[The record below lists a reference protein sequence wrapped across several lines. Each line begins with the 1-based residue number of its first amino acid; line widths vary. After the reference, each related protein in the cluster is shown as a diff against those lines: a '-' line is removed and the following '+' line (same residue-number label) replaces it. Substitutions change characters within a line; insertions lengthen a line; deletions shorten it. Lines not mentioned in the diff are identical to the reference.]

1 MRILRVATL
10 TSVSALCALCGRG
23 RPRLQQDEEM
33 NVKLENDLGPVRRKM
48 MLWLAVVLILTLGAE
63 FGSPSF
69 AQTENVLPPPRP
81 NLIPVHLPDLTKL
94 EADVREQLYSLQNS
108 LAATVKN
115 PVTSDATLAE
125 AFGTMGE
132 IYQAY
137 SLVMPAQEC
146 YLNASL
152 LSPRDFRWIY
162 LLARLDQQEGRVD
175 DAVRRYLIARALR
188 PEYVALPVNLGN
200 IYLQMNRLE
209 EARENFKA
217 ALEIEPNN
225 PAANYGLGQLALSA
239 RSYAEAVGYFEKAL
253 AQAPGANRI
262 HYSLA
267 MAYRGLGNDEQAKN
281 HLAQQGPVG
290 VRAAD
295 PLLDGLQDLI
305 KGERVHL
312 IRGKLA
318 LESKRYQE
326 AAAEFRKA
334 VAARPDS
341 LPAHLNLGAA
351 LTQTGDLK
359 GAAAEFEAALRI
371 DPPNTIAHYNLAVLL
386 ANENKHEQAIAH
398 LRSVFEVDPNDM
410 GARFLFAQELLKSG
424 HSEEALAEFSRIVQ
438 VGPDNE
444 EALLEQVKILVR
456 KKQYAQALNG
466 LEKAH
471 AQFPEKGKTIVMLAY
486 LLATSPQTD
495 LRNGARALELAQLV
509 YNLTG
514 AVEHGVLV
522 AMALG
527 ELGRCSEAAEWQRK
541 LIAAAEQSQQTDL
554 LTKLRA
560 GLKQY
565 EAGPPCRPAG
575 ETELPDDKR

>member
-1 MRILRVATL
+1 MAEKNRTQVCRQMVMCLPL
-10 TSVSALCALCGRG
+10 ALIFA
-23 RPRLQQDEEM
+23 
-33 NVKLENDLGPVRRKM
+33 
-48 MLWLAVVLILTLGAE
+48 
-63 FGSPSF
+63 FGSEVRPQAT
-69 AQTENVLPPPRP
+69 AQNENILPPPKP
-81 NLIPVHLPDLTKL
+81 DLVPVHLPDLTKL
-94 EADVREQLYSLQNS
+94 EADVREQLTSLQNS
-108 LAATVKN
+108 LSATVKN
-115 PVTSDATLAE
+115 LTTSDATLAE
-125 AFGTMGE
+125 AYGTMGE

-137 SLVMPAQEC
+137 ALVGPAQEC

-152 LSPRDFRWIY
+152 LSAKDFRWIY
-162 LLARLDQQEGRVD
+162 LLGKLDQQEGRVD
-175 DAVRRYLIARALR
+175 EAVRRYLIGRALR
-188 PEYVALPVNLGN
+188 PEYVAVPVNLGN
-200 IYLQMNRLE
+200 IYLQLNRLE
-209 EARENFKA
+209 EARENFNA

-225 PAANYGLGQLALSA
+225 PAANYGLGQVSLSA
-239 RSYAEAVGYFEKAL
+239 HRYAEAVAYFEKAL
-253 AQAPGANRI
+253 AQTPGANRI

-290 VRAAD
+290 VRAQD
-295 PLLDGLQDLI
+295 PLFDSLQDLI

-334 VAARPDS
+334 VAAKPDS

-351 LTQTGDLK
+351 LTQIGDLK
-359 GAAAEFEAALRI
+359 AAAVEFEASLRI
-371 DPPNTIAHYNLAVLL
+371 DPTNIIAHYNLAALL
-386 ANENKHEQAIAH
+386 ANENQHEQAIAH
-398 LRSVFEVDPNDM
+398 LQSVFEIDPNDV

-424 HSEEALAEFSRIVQ
+424 RLDEALAEFSRVVQ
-438 VGPDNE
+438 ANPDNE
-444 EALLEQVKILVR
+444 EALLEQVKLLVR
-456 KKQYAQALNG
+456 KKQYAAALAS

-471 AQFPEKGKTIVMLAY
+471 TQFPQKGQTVVMLAY

-495 LRNGARALELAQLV
+495 LRNGARALELAQRV
-509 YNLTG
+509 YKSTG
-514 AVEHGVLV
+514 ALEHGVLV

-527 ELGRCSEAAEWQRK
+527 ELGRCREAAELERK
-541 LIAAAEQSQQTDL
+541 LIAAAEQQHQTDF

-575 ETELPDDKR
+575 EAVPPQ

>member
-1 MRILRVATL
+1 MH
-10 TSVSALCALCGRG
+10 
-23 RPRLQQDEEM
+23 
-33 NVKLENDLGPVRRKM
+33 
-48 MLWLAVVLILTLGAE
+48 
-63 FGSPSF
+63 F
-69 AQTENVLPPPRP
+69 
-81 NLIPVHLPDLTKL
+81 PDLTKL
-94 EADVREQLYSLQNS
+94 EADVREQLVSLQNS
-108 LAATVKN
+108 LSTTVKN
-115 PVTSDATLAE
+115 PRSSDATLAE
-125 AFGTMGE
+125 AYGTMGE

-137 SLVMPAQEC
+137 ALAGPAQEC

-152 LSPRDFRWIY
+152 LSPKDFRWVY
-162 LLARLDQQEGRVD
+162 LLGKLDQQEGRVD

-188 PEYVALPVNLGN
+188 PEYAAVPVNLGN
-200 IYLQMNRLE
+200 IYLQLNRLE

-217 ALEIEPNN
+217 TLEIEPNN
-225 PAANYGLGQLALSA
+225 PAANYGLGQVSLSA
-239 RSYAEAVGYFEKAL
+239 RSYAEAVAYFEKAL

-267 MAYRGLGNDEQAKN
+267 MAYRGLGNDEQAKT

-290 VRAAD
+290 VRVAD
-295 PLLDGLQDLI
+295 PLFDSLPDLI

-334 VAARPDS
+334 VAAKPDS

-351 LTQTGDLK
+351 LTQIGDLK
-359 GAAAEFEAALRI
+359 GAAAEFADALRI
-371 DPPNTIAHYNLAVLL
+371 DPTNIIAHYNLAALL
-386 ANENKHEQAIAH
+386 ANENQHEQAIAH
-398 LRSVFEVDPNDM
+398 LQSVFDVDPNDV
-410 GARFLFAQELLKSG
+410 GARFLFARELMKSNRLD
-424 HSEEALAEFSRIVQ
+424 EALVEFSRVVQ
-438 VGPDNE
+438 ANPDNE
-444 EALLEQVKILVR
+444 EALLEQVKLLVG
-456 KKQYAQALNG
+456 KKQYAAALAS

-471 AQFPEKGKTIVMLAY
+471 TQFPQKGQTIVMLAY
-486 LLATSPQTD
+486 LLAASPQTD

-509 YNLTG
+509 YKSTG
-514 AVEHGVLV
+514 ELEHGVLV

-527 ELGRCSEAAEWQRK
+527 ELGRCREAAELERK
-541 LIAAAEQSQQTDL
+541 LIAAAEQQHQTDL

-575 ETELPDDKR
+575 EAVAPH

>member
-1 MRILRVATL
+1 LFVSKVLSISLAIISAFCYAALVRAQASSDDSNIL
-10 TSVSALCALCGRG
+10 
-23 RPRLQQDEEM
+23 Q
-33 NVKLENDLGPVRRKM
+33 
-48 MLWLAVVLILTLGAE
+48 
-63 FGSPSF
+63 
-69 AQTENVLPPPRP
+69 PPRKD
-81 NLIPVHLPDLTKL
+81 LVAVHWPDLTNL
-94 EADVREQLYSLQNS
+94 EADVREQLTSLQSS
-108 LAATVKN
+108 LSATVKN
-115 PVTSDATLAE
+115 PATSESKLAE
-125 AFGTMGE
+125 AYGTMGE

-137 SLVMPAQEC
+137 ALGGPAQEC
-146 YLNASL
+146 YLNASRL
-152 LSPRDFRWIY
+152 APKDFRWIY
-162 LLARLDQQEGRVD
+162 LLGKLDQQEGRVD
-175 DAVRRYLIARALR
+175 DAVRSYLIARALR
-188 PEYVALPVNLGN
+188 PEYVAVPLNLGN
-200 IYLQMNRLE
+200 IYLQTNRLE

-225 PAANYGLGQLALSA
+225 PAADYGLGQMALSA
-239 RSYAEAVGYFEKAL
+239 HSYAEAVAYFERAL

-267 MAYRGLGNDEQAKN
+267 MAYRGLGNDEQAKT

-295 PLLDGLQDLI
+295 PVFDSLQDLI

-318 LESKRYQE
+318 LESKRFQE

-334 VAARPDS
+334 VAAKPDS

-351 LTQTGDLK
+351 LTQLNELK
-359 GAAAEFEAALRI
+359 SAAEEFEASLRI
-371 DPPNTIAHYNLAVLL
+371 DPTNVIAHYNLAVLL

-398 LRSVFEVDPNDM
+398 LRSVFEVDPNDV
-410 GARFLFAQELLKSG
+410 GARFLLAQELMKSNQLD
-424 HSEEALAEFSRIVQ
+424 EALSEFSRVVQ
-438 VGPDNE
+438 ANPDNE
-444 EALLEQVKILVR
+444 EALLEQVKLLVR
-456 KKQYAQALNG
+456 KKQYAGALAG

-471 AQFPEKGKTIVMLAY
+471 AQFPRKGQTIVMLAY
-486 LLATSPQTD
+486 LLASAPQTD

-509 YNLTG
+509 YKSTG

-522 AMALG
+522 AMALS
-527 ELGRCSEAAEWQRK
+527 ELGRCSEAADWQRK
-541 LIAAAEQSQQTDL
+541 LIAAAEQQHQTDL

-575 ETELPDDKR
+575 EAFSLTPWLQPGD

>member
-1 MRILRVATL
+1 MKRVAGRRKFCVCL
-10 TSVSALCALCGRG
+10 KMALCLTFALIVT
-23 RPRLQQDEEM
+23 LMDEPG
-33 NVKLENDLGPVRRKM
+33 L
-48 MLWLAVVLILTLGAE
+48 
-63 FGSPSF
+63 PSF
-69 AQTENVLPPPRP
+69 AQTENVLPPPKS
-81 NLIPVHLPDLTKL
+81 NLVAVHWPDLTNL
-94 EADVREQLYSLQNS
+94 EADVREQLISLQSS
-108 LAATVKN
+108 LSATVKN
-115 PVTSDATLAE
+115 PATSESKLAE
-125 AFGTMGE
+125 AYGTMGE

-137 SLVMPAQEC
+137 ALVGPAQEC
-146 YLNASL
+146 YLNASRL
-152 LSPRDFRWIY
+152 APKDFRWIY
-162 LLARLDQQEGRVD
+162 LLGKLDQQEGRVD

-188 PEYVALPVNLGN
+188 PEYVAVPLNLGN
-200 IYLQMNRLE
+200 IYLQTNRLE
-209 EARENFKA
+209 EAREKFKA

-225 PAANYGLGQLALSA
+225 PAADYGLGQTALSA
-239 RSYAEAVGYFEKAL
+239 RSYAEAVAYFEKAL

-267 MAYRGLGNDEQAKN
+267 MAYRGLGNDEQAKT

-295 PLLDGLQDLI
+295 PVFDSLQDLI

-318 LESKRYQE
+318 LESKRFQE

-334 VAARPDS
+334 VAAKPDS

-351 LTQTGDLK
+351 LTQLNELK
-359 GAAAEFEAALRI
+359 SAAEEFEASLRI
-371 DPPNTIAHYNLAVLL
+371 DPTNVIAHYNLAVLL

-398 LRSVFEVDPNDM
+398 LRSVFEVDPNDV
-410 GARFLFAQELLKSG
+410 GARFLLAQELMKSNQLDK
-424 HSEEALAEFSRIVQ
+424 ALSEFSRVVQ
-438 VGPDNE
+438 ANPDNE
-444 EALLEQVKILVR
+444 EALLEQVKLLVR
-456 KKQYAQALNG
+456 KKEYAAALAG

-471 AQFPEKGKTIVMLAY
+471 AQFPRKGQTIVMLAY
-486 LLATSPQTD
+486 LLASAPQTD

-509 YNLTG
+509 YKSTG
-514 AVEHGVLV
+514 AIEHGVLV

-527 ELGRCSEAAEWQRK
+527 ELGRCSEAADWQRK
-541 LIAAAEQSQQTDL
+541 LIAAAEQQHQTDL

-575 ETELPDDKR
+575 ETF

>member
-1 MRILRVATL
+1 MKLVAEQIKSCIYQKL
-10 TSVSALCALCGRG
+10 ALCLAFVLVVT
-23 RPRLQQDEEM
+23 LVAE
-33 NVKLENDLGPVRRKM
+33 LGLP
-48 MLWLAVVLILTLGAE
+48 AG
-63 FGSPSF
+63 
-69 AQTENVLPPPRP
+69 AQTENVLPPPRS
-81 NLIPVHLPDLTKL
+81 NLVPVHWPDLTKL
-94 EADVREQLYSLQNS
+94 EADVREQLMSLQNS
-108 LAATVKN
+108 LSATVKN
-115 PVTSDATLAE
+115 PATSDATLAE
-125 AFGTMGE
+125 AYGTMGE

-137 SLVMPAQEC
+137 ALVMPAQEC
-146 YLNASL
+146 YLNASR
-152 LSPRDFRWIY
+152 LSPKDFRWVY
-162 LLARLDQQEGRVD
+162 LLGKLDQQEGRVD
-175 DAVRRYLIARALR
+175 DAVRRYLMARALG
-188 PEYVALPVNLGN
+188 PDYTAVPVNIGN
-200 IYLQMNRLE
+200 IYLQLNRLA
-209 EARENFKA
+209 EAKESFTA
-217 ALEIEPNN
+217 ALKIDPNN
-225 PAANYGLGQLALSA
+225 PAANYGLGQVALSA
-239 RSYAEAVGYFEKAL
+239 RSYAEAVAYFEKAL

-267 MAYRGLGNDEQAKN
+267 MAYRGLGNDEQAKT

-295 PLLDGLQDLI
+295 PLVDSLQDLI

-341 LPAHLNLGAA
+341 VPAHLNLGAA

-359 GAAAEFEAALRI
+359 GAAAEFEETLRI
-371 DPPNTIAHYNLAVLL
+371 DPTNIVAHYNLGVLL

-398 LRSVFEVDPNDM
+398 LQSVFEVDPNDI

-424 HSEEALAEFSRIVQ
+424 RLEEALAEFSRVVQ
-438 VGPDNE
+438 ANPDNE
-444 EALLEQVKILVR
+444 EALLEQVKLLVR
-456 KKQYAQALNG
+456 KKRYAQALAS

-471 AQFPEKGKTIVMLAY
+471 AQYPQKGQTVVMLAY
-486 LLATSPQTD
+486 LLAASPQND

-509 YNLTG
+509 YKSTG

-522 AMALG
+522 TMALG
-527 ELGRCSEAAEWQRK
+527 ELGRCSEAAELQRK
-541 LIAAAEQSQQTDL
+541 LIAVAEQEHQTDL

-575 ETELPDDKR
+575 ETILADSPP

>member
-1 MRILRVATL
+1 VKTLSISLVLITAFCHGALVTAQTGSNDTGILP
-10 TSVSALCALCGRG
+10 S
-23 RPRLQQDEEM
+23 PRKDLVPVHWPDLL
-33 NVKLENDLGPVRRKM
+33 KLEP
-48 MLWLAVVLILTLGAE
+48 
-63 FGSPSF
+63 
-69 AQTENVLPPPRP
+69 
-81 NLIPVHLPDLTKL
+81 
-94 EADVREQLYSLQNS
+94 DVREQLTSLQDS
-108 LAATVKN
+108 LSVTVKN
-115 PVTSDATLAE
+115 PATSDATLAE
-125 AFGTMGE
+125 AYGTMGE

-137 SLVMPAQEC
+137 ALVMPAQEC
-146 YLNASL
+146 YLNASR
-152 LSPRDFRWIY
+152 LSPKDFRWIY
-162 LLARLDQQEGRVD
+162 LLAKLDQQEGRAD
-175 DAVRRYLIARALR
+175 EAVLRYLIARALR

-200 IYLQMNRLE
+200 IYLQQNRLA
-209 EARENFKA
+209 EAKEIFQA

-225 PAANYGLGQLALSA
+225 PAANYGLGQVALSA
-239 RSYAEAVGYFEKAL
+239 RSYAEAVDHFEKAL

-267 MAYRGLGNDEQAKN
+267 MAYRGLGNDEQAKT

-295 PLLDGLQDLI
+295 PLVDSLQDLI

-318 LESKRYQE
+318 LESKRFQE
-326 AAAEFRKA
+326 AVAEFRKA
-334 VAARPDS
+334 VAAKPES

-371 DPPNTIAHYNLAVLL
+371 DPSNVIAHYDLAVLF
-386 ANENKHEQAIAH
+386 ANENKHEQAIVH
-398 LRSVFEVDPNDM
+398 LQAVFEIDPNDVS
-410 GARFLFAQELLKSG
+410 ARFLFAQQLLKSNRL
-424 HSEEALAEFSRIVQ
+424 EEALSEFSRVVQ
-438 VGPDNE
+438 ANPDNE
-444 EALLEQVKILVR
+444 EALLEQVKLMVR
-456 KKQYAQALNG
+456 KKQYAAALAS

-471 AQFPEKGKTIVMLAY
+471 TQFPQKGQTIVMLAY
-486 LLATSPQTD
+486 LLASSPQSD

-509 YNLTG
+509 YKSTG

-527 ELGRCSEAAEWQRK
+527 ELGRCREAAELHRK
-541 LIAAAEQSQQTDL
+541 LIAAAEQQHQTEL
-554 LTKLRA
+554 LPKLRA

-575 ETELPDDKR
+575 ETGVPSSP

>member
-1 MRILRVATL
+1 MNLLAETNRTRVY
-10 TSVSALCALCGRG
+10 
-23 RPRLQQDEEM
+23 
-33 NVKLENDLGPVRRKM
+33 RKM
-48 MLWLAVVLILTLGAE
+48 PSWMALVLILVLGAE
-63 FGSPSF
+63 LGSPSF
-69 AQTENVLPPPRP
+69 AQTENVLPPPKST
-81 NLIPVHLPDLTKL
+81 LVAVHFPDLTKL
-94 EADVREQLYSLQNS
+94 EADVGEQLTSLQNS
-108 LAATVKN
+108 LSATVKN
-115 PVTSDATLAE
+115 PATSEATLAE
-125 AFGTMGE
+125 AYGTMGE

-137 SLVMPAQEC
+137 ALSMPAQEC
-146 YLNASL
+146 YLNASRL
-152 LSPRDFRWIY
+152 LPRDFRWIY
-162 LLARLDQQEGRVD
+162 LLGKLDQQEGRVE
-175 DAVRRYLIARALR
+175 DAVRGYLIARALR
-188 PEYVALPVNLGN
+188 PEYVAVPVNLGN

-225 PAANYGLGQLALSA
+225 PAANYGLGQVALSA
-239 RSYAEAVGYFEKAL
+239 RRYPEAVAYFEKAL

-267 MAYRGLGNDEQAKN
+267 MAYRGLGNDEQAKT

-295 PLLDGLQDLI
+295 PLFDGLQDLI

-318 LESKRYQE
+318 LESKRYHE

-341 LPAHLNLGAA
+341 VPAHLNLGAA

-359 GAAAEFEAALRI
+359 DAAAEFEETLRI
-371 DPPNTIAHYNLAVLL
+371 DPSNIIAHYNLAVLL

-398 LRSVFEVDPNDM
+398 LQSVFEVDPNDVS
-410 GARFLFAQELLKSG
+410 ARFLSAQELMKSNRL
-424 HSEEALAEFSRIVQ
+424 EEALSEFSRVVQ
-438 VGPDNE
+438 ANPDNE
-444 EALLEQVKILVR
+444 EALLEQVKLLLR
-456 KKQYAQALNG
+456 KKQYAAALTS

-471 AQFPEKGKTIVMLAY
+471 TQYPKKGETVVMLAY
-486 LLATSPQTD
+486 LLAASPQND

-509 YNLTG
+509 YKSTG
-514 AVEHGVLV
+514 ALEHGVLV
-522 AMALG
+522 AIALG
-527 ELGRCSEAAEWQRK
+527 ELGRCSEAADWQRK
-541 LIAAAEQSQQTDL
+541 LIADAEQQHQTDL

-575 ETELPDDKR
+575 EVEPTSDRASPIKP